1 MIEVTKEMAFDI
13 IMDIFYIVKL
23 IDAEE
28 NPYKI
33 WVEFFKNLP
42 EWNDQEGYILD
53 FFKSNFLFTEQRLE
67 ILPESVNIAS
77 NI

>member
-1 MIEVTKEMAFDI
+1 MQK
-13 IMDIFYIVKL
+13 
-23 IDAEE
+23 
-28 NPYKI
+28 KI
-33 WVEFFKNLP
+33 HIKYGVEFFKNLP